1 MEDSQLIEAYFS
13 NELDGEELTS
23 FENRLKADLRF
34 AQEVENYQ
42 LIIEEIKHEAEEK
55 AMKVKLSEWDQE
67 LDDEPSKRMPL
78 VRFAPWKVAAV
89 FVPFLVIAGLTYY
102 VINGQTTR
110 DHIELYSSYFKPYED
125 VLSTRSGG
133 TRSGETRSGETRS
146 GSAENMAKAMNSY
159 NEGNYQQ
166 AISLFEIIS
175 VEEKDKET
183 ATAAL
188 LYAGIAYMAVD
199 SLVQAVD
206 RLQHVKAQEYPL
218 FKEVADWYL
227 LLVYLKTNQID
238 DFNHQLSVILSQT
251 EHLYFEEATRLNN
264 QWDRDK

>member
-13 NELDGEELTS
+13 DELDAEELTS
-23 FENRLKADLRF
+23 FEARLKTDLRF
-34 AQEVENYQ
+34 AQEVESYQ

-55 AMKVKLSEWDQE
+55 AMKAKLSEWDQE
-67 LDDEPSKRMPL
+67 LDQESSTRTVSM
-78 VRFAPWKVAAV
+78 RFASWKVAAV
-89 FVPFLVIAGLTYY
+89 FVPFMAIAGLTYY
-102 VINGQTTR
+102 VINRQVTQ
-110 DHIELYSSYFKPYED
+110 DHLELYGSYFKPYED
-125 VLSTRSGG
+125 VIS
-133 TRSGETRSGETRS
+133 TRSGETRSGGVQS
-146 GSAENMAKAMNSY
+146 GSTMSRGTENMAKAMSSY

-175 VEEKDKET
+175 VKEKDKER

-199 SLVQAVD
+199 SLTQAVD
-206 RLQHVKAQEYPL
+206 LLQHVKAQEYPL

-227 LLVYLKTNQID
+227 LLSHLKTNQID
-238 DFNHQLSVILSQT
+238 DFNHQLSVILSQK

-264 QWDRDK
+264 EWDRDK